1 MQYTVL
7 KNFILLVWSF
17 RITWHYIINYTTD
30 LRTNMSRART
40 QTVTRIVIPIK
51 PNGAKLHSELQTKTS
66 AMWHSFL
73 DTLSKGE
80 ILQRC
85 DRCSLWKEHLLVLFH
100 PLGVPQS
107 PRPWNVKLPW
117 LMRNWFRFP
126 TDLRSRGWCVSLRQ
140 ESKLKG
146 CELCATSAVDA
157 RGCTRFQARITN
169 HWVYVSRL
177 YTDLHRLCIDFQ
189 DLVFA
194 NYPFEY

>member
-1 MQYTVL
+1 MQYSVL

-17 RITWHYIINYTTD
+17 RITWHYIINYTTN

-51 PNGAKLHSELQTKTS
+51 PNGAKLHSELQTRLPRCGILF
-66 AMWHSFL
+66 WIPF
-73 DTLSKGE
+73 SKVKSYRDVTDV
-80 ILQRC
+80 LCRKNM
-85 DRCSLWKEHLLVLFH
+85 KEHLLVLFH

-117 LMRNWFRFP
+117 LMRTWFRFR

-169 HWVYVSRL
+169 HLSLCHVVV
-177 YTDLHRLCIDFQ
+177 HRF
-189 DLVFA
+189 V
-194 NYPFEY
+194 